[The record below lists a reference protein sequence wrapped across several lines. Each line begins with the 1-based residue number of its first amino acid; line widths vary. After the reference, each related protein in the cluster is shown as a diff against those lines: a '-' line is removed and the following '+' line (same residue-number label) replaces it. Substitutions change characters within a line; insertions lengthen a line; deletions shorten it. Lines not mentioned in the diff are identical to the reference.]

1 MGEKFSGFPA
11 DTFAFLTE
19 LSTNNSREWFEPQKE
34 RYERSVR
41 EPALEFIAAM
51 SEPLKEIAPHFQ
63 AIPKKVGG
71 SLMRPYRDIR
81 FSPDKTPYKTN
92 VGIQFRHEAGKDV
105 HAPGYYVHIEP
116 DGCFV
121 GVGLWKPDSVP
132 LKDIRQ
138 SIVDSSDEYRSILDN
153 SEFAKMFS
161 LGGDSLKR
169 PPKGFDPEHPLIEEL
184 KRKDFIASYDMPFKL
199 ITTPKF
205 LPSVV
210 ASFEIAAPWVR
221 FLCGALGLDY

>member
-1 MGEKFSGFPA
+1 MCAKFAGFPE
-11 DTFAFLTE
+11 DTFSFLNE
-19 LSTNNSREWFEPQKE
+19 LVNNNSREWFEPQKE
-34 RYERSVR
+34 RYEGSVR

-51 SEPLKEIAPHFQ
+51 SEPLAELAPHFQ

-92 VGIQFRHEAGKDV
+92 IGIQFRHEAGKDV
-105 HAPGYYVHIEP
+105 HAPGYYVHVEP

-138 SIVDSSDEYRSILDN
+138 SIVDSPDEYRSILTN
-153 SEFAKMFS
+153 SRFKKLFT
-161 LGGDSLKR
+161 LGGESLKR
-169 PPKGFDPEHPLIEEL
+169 PPKGFDPEHPLIDEL
-184 KRKDFIASYDMPFKL
+184 KRKDFIASHDVPFDL
-199 ITTPKF
+199 ITTAKF
-205 LPSVV
+205 LPSVA

-221 FLCGALGLDY
+221 FLCGALGLEY

>member
-1 MGEKFSGFPA
+1 
-11 DTFAFLTE
+11 
-19 LSTNNSREWFEPQKE
+19 
-34 RYERSVR
+34 
-41 EPALEFIAAM
+41 
-51 SEPLKEIAPHFQ
+51 
-63 AIPKKVGG
+63 
-71 SLMRPYRDIR
+71 MRPYRDIR

-116 DGCFV
+116 DGCFI

-138 SIVDSSDEYRSILDN
+138 SIVDSSDEYRAILDDLDF
-153 SEFAKMFS
+153 SKKFS

-169 PPKGFDPEHPLIEEL
+169 PPKGFDPEHPLIEEI
-184 KRKDFIASYDMPFKL
+184 KRKDFIASHDVKFSL
-199 ITTPKF
+199 ITTGKF
-205 LPSVV
+205 LPSVA

-221 FLCGALGLDY
+221 FLCGALGIEY